1 MMTRIPATGFTK
13 NPREFAGISGGV
25 RARRRRV
32 PGMPPP
38 DAGGRRSWASGD
50 AAARRRG
57 LPEPGVR
64 GCGSQAP
71 DAAAAGRQGVP
82 QLLFWQIRR
91 AVASKKTLPAWVG
104 SVTGY
109 AAPPPAAAI
118 CCSAGK
124 LPLLP
129 SMMMISSTGRFG
141 L

>member
-1 MMTRIPATGFTK
+1 MMTHIPATGFTK
-13 NPREFAGISGGV
+13 NPREFGGISGGV
-25 RARRRRV
+25 RARRRRA
-32 PGMPPP
+32 PGMPQPG
-38 DAGGRRSWASGD
+38 AGD
-50 AAARRRG
+50 AAARRRR
-57 LPEPGVR
+57 LPELGVR

-71 DAAAAGRQGVP
+71 EAAAAGLQGVP

-91 AVASKKTLPAWVG
+91 AVASKKTLPTWVG